1 MNLKKKIRLLRQIFK
16 LRLFEKIVLKFTNN
30 KNVFSFYG
38 KIIPS
43 YTSYQKGAYRIFK
56 RDGIKMR
63 VDISDYIG
71 YMAYFGFTNET
82 IPNFYKLIADGMNI
96 LDIGSNIGFV
106 LLNISKRLGSR
117 GKVFGFEPDAE
128 NFKVLRENV
137 ELNTFKN
144 IEIFNYGLGDISS
157 VQKLYRPT
165 DSNLGAN
172 RINNDVVDNFSYVK
186 IQKLDTFIENKKIKI
201 DLVKI
206 DVEGFEYKV
215 LLGAEN
221 FIKTQKPI
229 FYIELDDN
237 NLKQQGD
244 SAKKLI
250 QLLGSHGY
258 SKIINANENEI
269 IKDNYTFENKHF
281 DIICFPS

>member
-1 MNLKKKIRLLRQIFK
+1 
-16 LRLFEKIVLKFTNN
+16 
-30 KNVFSFYG
+30 
-38 KIIPS
+38 
-43 YTSYQKGAYRIFK
+43 
-56 RDGIKMR
+56 
-63 VDISDYIG
+63 
-71 YMAYFGFTNET
+71 
-82 IPNFYKLIADGMNI
+82 
-96 LDIGSNIGFV
+96 
-106 LLNISKRLGSR
+106 
-117 GKVFGFEPDAE
+117 
-128 NFKVLRENV
+128 
-137 ELNTFKN
+137 
-144 IEIFNYGLGDISS
+144 
-157 VQKLYRPT
+157 
-165 DSNLGAN
+165 
-172 RINNDVVDNFSYVK
+172 
-186 IQKLDTFIENKKIKI
+186 
-201 DLVKI
+201 
-206 DVEGFEYKV
+206 